1 MTSYTIVQYYCASQL
16 MIIIIIIIITYEF
29 PRDASLEQYFRASDV
44 FDIDC
49 RW

>member
-16 MIIIIIIIITYEF
+16 MIIIIIIIIHEF